1 MPNGTREWPTV
12 SRLRSIIARV
22 RRRRT
27 GALAAA
33 GVVLAAF
40 LTTAASP
47 PAAAAQ
53 PEWTELKWPFPIDQW
68 GIGKTFRC
76 AARYC
81 GREVDLHLRAKIGF
95 CNCATGVANDEELER
110 VADFDLLGN
119 RPLALAPG
127 RTVSVQKTT
136 GRSRVHSISI
146 VPVAAVTVE
155 EKLALTIAF
164 NHKCDAVVATVVVDR
179 GDPGD
184 LEAAALKFLNGD
196 TVIRWIRATFG
207 S

>member
-1 MPNGTREWPTV
+1 MPNGTREWPAA
-12 SRLRSIIARV
+12 SRLRSISARV
-22 RRRRT
+22 WRLLI
-27 GALAAA
+27 GAPAFI
-33 GVVLAAF
+33 GIVLAAF
-40 LTTAASP
+40 LTPAASW
-47 PAAAAQ
+47 PADSV
-53 PEWTELKWPFPIDQW
+53 WTEMRWPFPIDQW

-81 GREVDLHLRAKIGF
+81 GREVDLHLRAKVGF

-110 VADFDLLGN
+110 VADLDLLGN

-164 NHKCDAVVATVVVDR
+164 NRKCDAVVATVVVDR

-184 LEAAALKFLNGD
+184 LEAAALKFLDSD